1 MEDNVRLVPLQE
13 LIDVAN
19 KYISGEFTEEELNEY
34 GQTLRIRG
42 YIPLAEK
49 VSYVMN
55 LMNVYQYSDYNSQEI
70 RIGDLYKNLFFYV
83 LLGGYMFIDCSDL
96 ELITYENYDLLY
108 PMFAQ
113 FILSFCERDFNV
125 LKDMLKDSLNLLS
138 LENVADAVDS
148 IDIEAME
155 EATKSNE
162 NFIRHLEQN
171 KELVEKLNNIV
182 VMNDPLT
189 NAVVEELRKI
199 DANDTDK

>member
-83 LLGGYMFIDCSDL
+83 LLGGYMFIDCSNL

-113 FILSFCERDFNV
+113 FVLSFCERDFNV

-162 NFIRHLEQN
+162 SFIRHLEQN

-199 DANDTDK
+199 GANDTDK

>member
-1 MEDNVRLVPLQE
+1 MEDNVKLVPLQE

-148 IDIEAME
+148 IDTEAME

-199 DANDTDK
+199 GASDTDK